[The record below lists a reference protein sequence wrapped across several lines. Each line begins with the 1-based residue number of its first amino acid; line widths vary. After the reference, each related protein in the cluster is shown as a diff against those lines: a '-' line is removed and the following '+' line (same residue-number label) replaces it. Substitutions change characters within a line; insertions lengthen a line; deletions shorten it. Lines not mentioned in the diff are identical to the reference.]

1 MACDSTTW
9 GNLTEA
15 GKPGELAAGRHWET
29 PHASSMLHHQ
39 HCRQLSQAQMMHAT
53 EAERNLAPWEE
64 RQSRRGPRRGEMR
77 RGEMGRLIGHSHLT
91 LCPFAIHHRP
101 LPFVCLVAEASSS
114 SSSKPFH
121 LSVAFRPSISIFPTA
136 L

>member
-15 GKPGELAAGRHWET
+15 GQPAAGRHWKT
-29 PHASSMLHHQ
+29 PHAPSMPHHQ

-64 RQSRRGPRRGEMR
+64 RQSRRGPRRGEM
-77 RGEMGRLIGHSHLT
+77 GQLIGHSHLT

-101 LPFVCLVAEASSS
+101 LPFACLVAEASSS
-114 SSSKPFH
+114 SKPLH
-121 LSVAFRPSISIFPTA
+121 LSVAFRPSISISPTA